1 MWSLAIS
8 NYTCGSSYID
18 RRIWKTIDEKNEIH
32 ILFRLEHVEIY
43 MADSYGEPD
52 ENGNWNGLIG
62 ELVNKKADIGT
73 EN

>member
-1 MWSLAIS
+1 
-8 NYTCGSSYID
+8 
-18 RRIWKTIDEKNEIH
+18 
-32 ILFRLEHVEIY
+32 

>member
-1 MWSLAIS
+1 M
-8 NYTCGSSYID
+8 
-18 RRIWKTIDEKNEIH
+18 KTIDEKNEIQ